1 MVRLTV
7 VPVIPLALSEA
18 MKTATLATSAS
29 VMSRR
34 AWVLLASTS
43 WNCSHVAPDTLG
55 ASLEGFLERACL
67 RYGLRSQTDHANPVR
82 CELGG

>member
-1 MVRLTV
+1 MVKLTV

-18 MKTATLATSAS
+18 MKTATFAISSS

-34 AWVLLASTS
+34 GWVLLASS
-43 WNCSHVAPDTLG
+43 SCHCSQVIPDALARG
-55 ASLEGFLERACL
+55 SKASLIVPVSGMRLW
-67 RYGLRSQTDHANPVR
+67 SQTDHANALR

>member
-18 MKTATLATSAS
+18 MKTAMFAISSS
-29 VMSRR
+29 VMTRR
-34 AWVLLASTS
+34 GWV
-43 WNCSHVAPDTLG
+43 VPG
-55 ASLEGFLERACL
+55 EVPLELFPGHAYARCLDLEDFLHHACL
-67 RYGLRSQTDHANPVR
+67 RHAVWSQTDHANALR